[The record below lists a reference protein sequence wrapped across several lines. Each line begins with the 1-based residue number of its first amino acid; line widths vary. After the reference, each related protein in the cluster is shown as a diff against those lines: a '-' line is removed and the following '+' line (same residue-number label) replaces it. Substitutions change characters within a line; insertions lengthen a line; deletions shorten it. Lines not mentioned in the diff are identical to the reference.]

1 MLELNLKSL
10 ANADEWGKAG
20 VKLPKYDV
28 AKVAEKTSKAPTWI
42 HFGAG
47 NIFRGFVAELQ
58 QELLN
63 NGDVDTGIIATDTFD
78 FEIIEKVYHPH
89 DNLGLLV
96 LMHPDGTL
104 EKEVIASI
112 VESLPANS
120 ADDACWNRM
129 KEIFRAPSLQ
139 MASFTI
145 TEKGYSLTNIKGELL
160 PVVVSDMADGPAAP
174 KHAMA
179 AVAALAFERYNAGK
193 LPIAFVSMDNCSH
206 NGEKLQNSVLAVA
219 EAWVKNGFVPKEF
232 LDYLNDPAKV
242 TFPWS
247 MIDKITPR
255 PADFVRENLEASG
268 VSGMAPVITNRNTYI
283 APFINAEVP
292 RYLIVEDSFPNGH
305 PPLDKTRGM
314 FFTSRETV
322 ENTERM
328 KVTTCLNPLHTA
340 LAVYGCMLGFT
351 SIADEMKD
359 ADLSTF
365 VKKMGYDESMPVVVN
380 PGIVDP
386 KQFIDE
392 VTTMRLPNPFIP
404 DTPQRIAVDTS
415 QKLAIRFGETIKSY
429 VAHPDLDVN
438 SLTLIPLV
446 LAGWCR
452 YVLGVDD
459 NLEKFDLSPDPML
472 ETMQASLAG
481 IDPATGKYDGQLKDV
496 LTNKV
501 LFGVD
506 LYEVGLGDK
515 VEGMFKELIAGKG
528 AVRATIAKYTK

>member
-1 MLELNLKSL
+1 MLELNVKALENKQ
-10 ANADEWGKAG
+10 EWEKAG
-20 VKLPKYDV
+20 VKLPKFDL
-28 AKVAEKTSKAPTWI
+28 AKVTEKTTKNPTWI

-47 NIFRGFVAELQ
+47 NIFRGFVAELH

-104 EKEVIASI
+104 EKEIIASI
-112 VESLPANS
+112 VESVPANS
-120 ADDACWNRM
+120 ACDKCWSRM

-160 PVVVSDMADGPAAP
+160 PVVVSDMAEGPAAP

-179 AVAALAFERYNAGK
+179 AVAALAYERFNAGE

-219 EAWVKNGFVPKEF
+219 EAWVKNGFVPKAF
-232 LDYLNDPAKV
+232 LDYLNDTKKV

-255 PADFVRENLEASG
+255 PSDFVREHLESNG
-268 VSGMAPVITNRNTYI
+268 VSGMEPVITNRNTYI

-305 PPLDKTRGM
+305 PPLDKTSGM
-314 FFTSRETV
+314 FFTTRETV

-359 ADLSTF
+359 PCLSTF

-404 DTPQRIAVDTS
+404 DTPQRIACDTS

-429 VAHPDLDVN
+429 VAHKDLDVN
-438 SLTLIPLV
+438 DLTLIPLV

-472 ETMQASLAG
+472 ETMQAALAG
-481 IDPATGKYDGQLKDV
+481 IDPATGAYQGQLKEV
-496 LTNKV
+496 LKNKV

-528 AVRATIAKYTK
+528 AVRKTIEKYTK